1 MSNDIY
7 HEETYTHKNGKKYHV
22 CWYHDYDY
30 GSPLENG
37 DGYGETVRMDWNPT
51 NEEQLEQHI
60 ADNEDE
66 DEEGEGIELEEHTRL
81 TMMRQLSRPYNRYD
95 SGLYYDVLSS
105 LHKAREEGWGMGAKW
120 KAANPDATREQELMA
135 AVDADFKHLKGWYD
149 DDWHWLTVGVA
160 PLDEDDE
167 PMEDDREYCGGYES
181 TILDDDEDNRAYKRE
196 AIENKI
202 HDIEWALKKELHK
215 NQLELDLCPT

>member
-1 MSNDIY
+1 MSNDI
-7 HEETYTHKNGKKYHV
+7 HHQETYTHKNGKSYHV
-22 CWYHDYDY
+22 CWYYDHDY

-37 DGYGETVRMDWNPT
+37 DGYGETVRMNWNPT

-60 ADNEDE
+60 ADNED
-66 DEEGEGIELEEHTRL
+66 DEGEGIGLEEETRL
-81 TMMRQLSRPYNRYD
+81 RLMRQLQIPSSWRD
-95 SGLYYDVLSS
+95 EGLYYDVLSS

-160 PLDEDDE
+160 PLDEDGK
-167 PMEDDREYCGGYES
+167 PMEDHREYCGGYES
-181 TILDDDEDNRAYKRE
+181 TILNDDEDNVAYRTE
-196 AIENKI
+196 AIDNQISE
-202 HDIEWALKKELHK
+202 IEWALKKALHPG
-215 NQLELDLCPT
+215 QMELELA

>member
-1 MSNDIY
+1 MSNDI
-7 HEETYTHKNGKKYHV
+7 HHQETYTHKNGKSYHV
-22 CWYHDYDY
+22 CWYYDHDM

-60 ADNEDE
+60 ADYEP
-66 DEEGEGIELEEHTRL
+66 ELEEETRL
-81 TMMRQLSRPYNRYD
+81 RLMRKLDSAASRYD
-95 SGLYYDVLSS
+95 KGLFYDVLSS

-149 DDWHWLTVGVA
+149 DDWFWLTIGVA
-160 PLDEDDE
+160 PLDDDGE
-167 PMEDDREYCGGYES
+167 PVEDDREYCGGYES
-181 TILDDDEDNRAYKRE
+181 TILNDDEENRKYKAE
-196 AIENKI
+196 VINDQI
-202 HDIEWALKKELHK
+202 SQVEWALKEALHK
-215 NQLELDLCPT
+215 GQMELAFA